1 VRTSIAVT
9 RDEWLPSRTYRGA
22 SFDPERLA
30 ALRRERALSVSVC
43 LPARDVE
50 DTVGEIV
57 ASVRGSWTGPGGLVD
72 EVLVVD
78 GSSADRTAERAREAG
93 ALVIDQDE
101 LVPGVGPTLG
111 KGDALW
117 RSLAAARGD
126 LVLWLDADVEDF
138 DPAFVPGMLGP
149 LLTEPAVGYVK
160 ALYRRPLGD
169 REGDGGRVTEI
180 CARPL
185 LNLFYPELAG
195 FAQPLS
201 GEAAGRRDLLV
212 QLPFFT
218 GYAVEIGLLIDVWR
232 RWGLEPLAQVDLGRR
247 RHDHQSTPALGRMAH
262 VITRAVLRRLADDG
276 RAPEGLADDGPYVRP
291 ARGDGGWAFEDHR
304 DEVRERP
311 PMADLVAEPSAP
323 IR

>member
-1 VRTSIAVT
+1 MAVT
-9 RDEWLPSRTYRGA
+9 REEWLSSRTYRGA

-57 ASVRGSWTGPGGLVD
+57 AAVRGSWAGPGGLVD

-93 ALVIDQDE
+93 AVVLDQDD
-101 LVPGVGPTLG
+101 LVPEFGPTLG

-126 LVLWLDADVEDF
+126 LVLWLDADVEAF
-138 DPAFVPGMLGP
+138 DPSFVPGMLGP
-149 LLTEPAVGYVK
+149 LLTDPAVGYVK

-185 LNLFYPELAG
+185 LNLFFPDLAG

-201 GEAAGRRDLLV
+201 GEAAGRRDMLV

-218 GYAVEIGLLIDVWR
+218 GYAVEIGLLIDAWR
-232 RWGLEPLAQVDLGRR
+232 RWGLEPLAQVDLGQR

-276 RAPEGLADDGPYVRP
+276 RAPEGLADDRPYVVPVR
-291 ARGDGGWAFEDHR
+291 DDVGWAFEDHR
-304 DEVRERP
+304 DEVIERP
-311 PMADLVAEPSAP
+311 PMAELVAEPSAP